1 MGTSSGSI
9 IMNEHSQ
16 IACSL
21 TLFCTHRLN
30 SDVFGGER
38 RPALPLVMG
47 ALSPILDVEE
57 EMEITPGNL

>member
-1 MGTSSGSI
+1 MTHFRLKSDASY
-9 IMNEHSQ
+9 
-16 IACSL
+16 AC
-21 TLFCTHRLN
+21 TPAHRLN

-57 EMEITPGNL
+57 EMEITPGIADPSYIQ